1 MDSNKNII
9 AAISLS
15 AAIIVLWALFF
26 SPSPED
32 REKIKQ
38 KRIDSVKSLDAPE
51 IENSE
56 TNNLLSRKEAL
67 NKDKRI
73 VFENDNVKGS
83 ISLKGAIID
92 DLLFKNYNEKL
103 EGTKKVVLLN
113 PRNAS
118 NTYYL
123 ETGWVT
129 NNKNI
134 DLPNNKSKW
143 KVEGN
148 TKLSPGNDVKLIW
161 KNAQGLAFEKIISID
176 NKFLF
181 TVNQKIKNN
190 TNKIYNFYPYSQ
202 IIRKNIPKDIVN
214 FFILHE
220 GPLGVFDDQL
230 VEKDYDDVIDKKY
243 SINAEKGFLGITDKY
258 WLTSLIPEKNKN
270 FRADFE
276 YSEKFKISYI
286 ETEAL
291 EAQPNNQISNKVDIV
306 IAAKEVDVIDEY
318 NEKLG
323 LSKFDLV
330 IDWGWFYWIVKPLFF
345 LNDYFFKLAGN
356 YGLAIILITV
366 CLRLLFFPLN
376 NYAFRSMSRMK
387 ILQPEMARLKEVHKD
402 DKMKLQQAIMQLYKK
417 EGVNPVS
424 GCVPIL
430 ISIPFFFAIYK
441 MLFVTIEMRHQPFFG
456 WIKDLSEKDP
466 TSIFNLFGLIPWAPP
481 EFLIIGGLP
490 VLMGL
495 TMWAQQKL
503 NPAPQDDIQKKI
515 FMFFPVFLTV
525 ILAPFPSGL
534 VLYWTANNILT
545 MAQQY
550 VIMKRTTV
558 KTSQ

>member
-73 VFENDNVKGS
+73 IFENDNVKGS

-103 EGTKKVVLLN
+103 EGKKKVVLLN

-118 NTYYL
+118 DTYYL
-123 ETGWVT
+123 ETGWVS

-161 KNAQGLAFEKIISID
+161 KNAQGLTFEKIISID

-202 IIRKNIPKDIVN
+202 IIRKNIPRDIVN

-291 EAQPNNQISNKVDIV
+291 EAQPNKQISNKVDIV

-466 TSIFNLFGLIPWAPP
+466 TSIFNLFGLIPWSPP
-481 EFLIIGGLP
+481 EFLIIGALP

>member
-73 VFENDNVKGS
+73 IFENDNVKGS

-103 EGTKKVVLLN
+103 EDTKKVVLLN

-118 NTYYL
+118 DTYYL

-161 KNAQGLAFEKIISID
+161 KNAQGLTFEKIISID

-202 IIRKNIPKDIVN
+202 IIRKNIPRDIVN

-291 EAQPNNQISNKVDIV
+291 EAQPNKQISNKVDIV

-356 YGLAIILITV
+356 YGVAIILITV
-366 CLRLLFFPLN
+366 CLRLVFFPLN

-466 TSIFNLFGLIPWAPP
+466 TSIFNLFGLIPWSPP
-481 EFLIIGGLP
+481 DFLIIGALP

>member
-73 VFENDNVKGS
+73 IFENDNVKGS

-103 EGTKKVVLLN
+103 ESTKKVVLLN

-220 GPLGVFDDQL
+220 GPLGVFNDQL

-291 EAQPNNQISNKVDIV
+291 EAQPNKQINNKVDIV

-356 YGLAIILITV
+356 YGVAIILITV
-366 CLRLLFFPLN
+366 CLRLVFFPLN

>member
-73 VFENDNVKGS
+73 IFENDNVKGS

-118 NTYYL
+118 DTYYL
-123 ETGWVT
+123 ETGWVS

-202 IIRKNIPKDIVN
+202 IIRKNIPRDIVN

-291 EAQPNNQISNKVDIV
+291 EAQPNKQISNKVDIV

-466 TSIFNLFGLIPWAPP
+466 TSIFNLFGLIPWSPP
-481 EFLIIGGLP
+481 DFLIIGALP